1 MGGSEATKTL
11 PFGFPNAPALFGGV
25 CMTLKIQP
33 TPILKG
39 EDAER
44 FEIRIFQD
52 LKKPSKLIETPKLEQ
67 ARELVVAYIK
77 NEGMR

>member
-1 MGGSEATKTL
+1 
-11 PFGFPNAPALFGGV
+11 
-25 CMTLKIQP
+25 MTLKIQP